1 MSNAQ
6 KRILATVLIL
16 IGTFLLIIMIDDF
29 YIKTAITALFVT
41 IATFIMRKRA
51 KLEEKRRLHERL
63 EKELDEEERLK
74 NMEQSIDTEMDNTDN
89 TDNTNNL
96 STEEP
101 KKDVKEGS

>member
-1 MSNAQ
+1 VSNAQ
-6 KRILATVLIL
+6 KRVLATVLIL

-41 IATFIMRKRA
+41 IATFIMRRRA

-74 NMEQSIDTEMDNTDN
+74 NMKQGIDTDKED
-89 TDNTNNL
+89 TNDENDV

-101 KKDVKEGS
+101 NKDGKEGS

>member
-1 MSNAQ
+1 VSNAQ

-74 NMEQSIDTEMDNTDN
+74 NMEQSIDTEKDN

>member
-1 MSNAQ
+1 VSNAQ

-41 IATFIMRKRA
+41 IATFIMRRRA

-74 NMEQSIDTEMDNTDN
+74 NMKQGIDTEKEDTDDEN
-89 TDNTNNL
+89 DV

-101 KKDVKEGS
+101 NKDGKEGS

>member
-1 MSNAQ
+1 VSNAQ

-41 IATFIMRKRA
+41 IATFIMRRRA

-74 NMEQSIDTEMDNTDN
+74 NMKQGIDTDKED
-89 TDNTNNL
+89 TNDENDV

-101 KKDVKEGS
+101 NKDGKEGS

>member
-1 MSNAQ
+1 VSNAQ

-41 IATFIMRKRA
+41 IATFIMRRRA

-74 NMEQSIDTEMDNTDN
+74 NMKQGIDTDKEDTDDEN
-89 TDNTNNL
+89 DV

-101 KKDVKEGS
+101 NKDGKEGS